1 MLHDKAGDGRRSDD
15 ERMHAGL
22 TELLHILLQP
32 VKIILVRQHV
42 HGHMDRRAMFAG
54 KSSAL
59 ADILQRKIAGT
70 RTQREL
76 TSADIDRVRPIADS
90 SLQALQITSR
100 RKQFDLVH
108 DGSSSLHQTGLRII
122 KAFAITA

>member
-1 MLHDKAGDGRRSDD
+1 
-15 ERMHAGL
+15 
-22 TELLHILLQP
+22 
-32 VKIILVRQHV
+32 
-42 HGHMDRRAMFAG
+42 MFAG
-54 KSSAL
+54 KRSAL

-90 SLQALQITSR
+90 SLQALQVTSR